1 MRTAA
6 DVTVDAVSGDLVLGI
21 DIGGTGIKG
30 APVDV
35 DAGRL
40 TQKRHRILTPHP
52 ATPTA
57 VADVVG
63 EVVQHFDWTGA
74 VGCTFPAVVKRGVVC
89 TAANVD
95 ERWIGT
101 DAVATFAPSVKGPL
115 TVLNDADAAGLA
127 EVRFGAGKGVDGVV
141 LMITLGTGIGCGL
154 FVDGTLVPNTELGH
168 IEING
173 KDAEKQAAFSVRER
187 KDLSWRDYAKRV
199 TTYLQHLDA
208 LVWPD
213 LVIIGGGASRDADK
227 LLPHLDVRPKVVV
240 ASLENEAG
248 IVGAAL
254 AAHGRR

>member
-1 MRTAA
+1 VRTSA
-6 DVTVDAVSGDLVLGI
+6 DVTVDAVSDDLVLGI

-35 DAGRL
+35 GTGQL
-40 TQKRHRILTPHP
+40 TTKRKRILTPHP
-52 ATPTA
+52 ATPSA
-57 VADVVG
+57 VATVVG
-63 EVVQHFDWTGA
+63 ELMQHFEWTGP
-74 VGCTFPAVVKRGVVC
+74 VGCTFPAVVKRGVVL

-95 ERWIGT
+95 KRWIGT
-101 DAVATFAPSVKGPL
+101 DAVATFAAAIPGPL

-127 EVRFGAGKGVDGVV
+127 EVTFGVGKGVDGVV

-168 IEING
+168 IEIGG

-187 KDLSWRDYAKRV
+187 KHLSWPDYGKRV

-208 LVWPD
+208 LLWPD
-213 LVIIGGGASRDADK
+213 LVIIGGGASRDGDK
-227 LLPHLDVRPKVVV
+227 LLRHLDVRPKVVI

-254 AAHGRR
+254 AAHRRT